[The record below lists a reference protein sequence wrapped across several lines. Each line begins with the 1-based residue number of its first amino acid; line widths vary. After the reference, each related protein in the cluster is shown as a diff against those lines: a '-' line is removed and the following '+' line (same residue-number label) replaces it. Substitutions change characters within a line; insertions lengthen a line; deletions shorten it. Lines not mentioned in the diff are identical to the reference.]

1 MEIRENS
8 FEKRHCRVN
17 GVFEYHSKSHKDSRG
32 EFRRH
37 FALEEIVEFLPG
49 GVKHANL
56 AVSVSKNTFRG
67 MHYQIRPFAETKL
80 ISCLVGDVVDF
91 VVDVRANSPTF
102 LKSDAIRL
110 SPVRCNALLV
120 PPGVATGYLTSHESS
135 IVHYY
140 SSREY
145 DAASERGFRFND
157 PLIELELEGVPTV
170 ISAKDASWPN
180 LILEDLMT
188 QSFDEHE

>member
-1 MEIRENS
+1 VVIRGKS
-8 FEKRHCRVN
+8 FEKRPCRVN
-17 GVFEYHSKSHKDSRG
+17 GVFEYCSKSHKDSRG

-49 GVKHANL
+49 GVRHANL
-56 AVSVSKNTFRG
+56 AVSVSKYTFRG

-80 ISCLVGDVVDF
+80 ISCLVGEVVDF
-91 VVDVRANSPTF
+91 VVDIRAGSPTF

-110 SPVRCNALLV
+110 SPERCNALLV

-140 SSREY
+140 SSCPY

-157 PLIELELEGVPTV
+157 PLIELELACIPTV

-188 QSFDEHE
+188 QSFDEHK